1 MLPFALLGWPVI
13 VSIQP
18 FADIVSCDTCHDGDY
33 EGNEIFHT
41 FHPLSR
47 GLCYMPTVSVYW
59 IDRIKIEPKIIKIY
73 EAVLLLKNTENSI
86 EFFEKFSLNMFRIL
100 EIQDR

>member
-1 MLPFALLGWPVI
+1 MYLDSAQVHRYIMGVKGNDPHKTKGSKLLLPFALLGWPVI

-41 FHPLSR
+41 FHPFLEGSVICR
-47 GLCYMPTVSVYW
+47 LFRYIGL
-59 IDRIKIEPKIIKIY
+59 
-73 EAVLLLKNTENSI
+73 TE
-86 EFFEKFSLNMFRIL
+86 
-100 EIQDR
+100 